1 MLSSAHWA
9 LASLLRRKP
18 WHSRIAVSVSSL
30 WNICMTCMSL
40 LFHPVLL
47 LPVGTTLTVAKYYS
61 LNFLPDSVL
70 LFGAHSKKKQGSL
83 GAVQHHTFCS
93 VRGITGCTRWT
104 TPPNIFAERDRGKL
118 WHWGCSTTWHRS
130 EIAWWRKM
138 LYKHR

>member
-1 MLSSAHWA
+1 MSSQGAGIFLWELFHFLTCFPQLTGHW
-9 LASLLRRKP
+9 
-18 WHSRIAVSVSSL
+18 
-30 WNICMTCMSL
+30 L
-40 LFHPVLL
+40 LFWEENPDIVE
-47 LPVGTTLTVAKYYS
+47 S
-61 LNFLPDSVL
+61 LYLCPPFETFVWLVCLSFLPDSVL
-70 LFGAHSKKKQGSL
+70 LFRAHSKKKQGSL

-130 EIAWWRKM
+130 EIAWWRRM